1 MCFVNRVC
9 LGTIYSLAA
18 NGQKRPY
25 FFVSSTEIYFRLN
38 LIYCKVKTLGVG
50 GGGHGGWLIS
60 GGCI

>member
-25 FFVSSTEIYFRLN
+25 FFVSFTEIYFRLN
-38 LIYCKVKTLGVG
+38 LLYGKVKGTGPG
-50 GGGHGGWLIS
+50 
-60 GGCI
+60 